1 MPKASNDRIRKP
13 QCRALLFNKLL
24 LFHCHC
30 NVIKCV
36 SPCQRD
42 LNLPGG
48 FFLFDSAQ
56 VSWMVIKGKYLSDL
70 ISHRSIS
77 LVSHLPVSSLVYSCV
92 PSQSKVNSLKH
103 FADMDLKGITHSQ
116 LLQNSLW
123 RQQWCTNKRP
133 ALFLLFGT
141 AGLVQAL
148 WSTGMVSL
156 ESWTARETE
165 VSCSKTAS
173 PQTLSP
179 CATLPSRTDCYESQ
193 NKNKE
198 LDKLKNGA

>member
-1 MPKASNDRIRKP
+1 MTGYGSLSVELCYLTNYCYFTAIVMWSSVYHPVREILIFLA
-13 QCRALLFNKLL
+13 A
-24 LFHCHC
+24 
-30 NVIKCV
+30 
-36 SPCQRD
+36 
-42 LNLPGG
+42 

-92 PSQSKVNSLKH
+92 LVMPSRSKVNSHKH
-103 FADMDLKGITHSQ
+103 FADMDSKGIAHSQ

-148 WSTGMVSL
+148 WSTGTVSL

-179 CATLPSRTDCYESQ
+179 CATLPSRTDCYKSQ